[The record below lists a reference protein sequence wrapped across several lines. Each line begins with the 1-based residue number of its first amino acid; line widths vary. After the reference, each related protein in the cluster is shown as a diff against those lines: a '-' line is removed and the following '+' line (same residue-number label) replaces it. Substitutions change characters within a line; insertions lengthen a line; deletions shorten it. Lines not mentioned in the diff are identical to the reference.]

1 MRQYLRRS
9 KVKTQALVCP
19 IQHEIL
25 PLRLNSS
32 FIWHCVLTRHLDFV
46 HEWLS
51 GVASRAGFLRM
62 DMSVYPGCA
71 GNPTNQHTK
80 EGRLTVLIPSQT
92 RLHRKNLTHISKDWG
107 RGSVPRDLH
116 TRSGFD
122 LQYSR
127 SPLSAV
133 FPGEVNY
140 LFRVLDC
147 RNVCMISVLFTASP
161 ASCLGTSKE
170 LSSCITPNLQR
181 SSVELVP
188 WEQWGGRL
196 TFDTWTS
203 FPSGPA
209 E

>member
-9 KVKTQALVCP
+9 KVKTQAFVCP

-62 DMSVYPGCA
+62 DMSVIPPISMLMQEDWQFWSQVKPGCIER
-71 GNPTNQHTK
+71 HWLILSK
-80 EGRLTVLIPSQT
+80 GR
-92 RLHRKNLTHISKDWG
+92 G
-107 RGSVPRDLH
+107 RGSVPWDLH

-122 LQYSR
+122 LQYSG

-147 RNVCMISVLFTASP
+147 RNVCMISVMFTASP
-161 ASCLGTSKE
+161 ASSLGTSKE
-170 LSSCITPNLQR
+170 WRSCITPNLQR

-188 WEQWGGRL
+188 WEQWGRRL